1 LAETQVKRVKVAHVL
16 IRSAKAHE
24 FLEVEM
30 RPEESETEV
39 KPIKDI
45 GYLEN
50 LIDEGYAVKGPRQD
64 PSKDLIT
71 FKAFLRKGYEFA
83 PEDWLSSNG
92 YQFVEPS
99 TFTKGFRL
107 AYKLI
112 EGFPDERFRSNYSL
126 LKVNKEVPLYL
137 KVEVNEEHE

>member
-1 LAETQVKRVKVAHVL
+1 M
-16 IRSAKAHE
+16 RSE
-24 FLEVEM
+24 E
-30 RPEESETEV
+30 PEIEI

-45 GYLEN
+45 GYLEK
-50 LIDEGYAVKGPRQD
+50 LIDEGHIVKGPRQE
-64 PSKDLIT
+64 PSKDLIA
-71 FKAFLRKGYEFA
+71 FKAFLRKGHEFA

-112 EGFPDERFRSNYSL
+112 EEFPDERFRSSYSL
-126 LKVNKEVPLYL
+126 LTGDKEIPLYL
-137 KVEVNEEHE
+137 KVEVKMEHE

>member
-1 LAETQVKRVKVAHVL
+1 
-16 IRSAKAHE
+16 
-24 FLEVEM
+24 M
-30 RPEESETEV
+30 RPEESAIEV

-45 GYLEN
+45 GYLEE
-50 LIDEGYAVKGPRQD
+50 LIHEGYAIKGPRQD

-71 FKAFLRKGYEFA
+71 FKAFLRKGHEFA

-99 TFTKGFRL
+99 TFTKGLRL

-112 EGFPDERFRSNYSL
+112 EGLPDERFRSNYSL
-126 LKVNKEVPLYL
+126 LKANKEVSLYL
-137 KVEVNEEHE
+137 KVEVKEEHE